1 MARLLDEFRGEKS
14 RAFSLKIDSESAL
27 QLSRNPVFHDRSKHI
42 DVRYHYI
49 RECIEENRV
58 MLESIGTVEE
68 LADILM
74 KALGRVRFCE
84 LRSKI
89 GIINIQAMR
98 KN

>member
-1 MARLLDEFRGEKS
+1 
-14 RAFSLKIDSESAL
+14 
-27 QLSRNPVFHDRSKHI
+27 
-42 DVRYHYI
+42 
-49 RECIEENRV
+49 

-68 LADILM
+68 LADILT

-98 KN
+98 KI